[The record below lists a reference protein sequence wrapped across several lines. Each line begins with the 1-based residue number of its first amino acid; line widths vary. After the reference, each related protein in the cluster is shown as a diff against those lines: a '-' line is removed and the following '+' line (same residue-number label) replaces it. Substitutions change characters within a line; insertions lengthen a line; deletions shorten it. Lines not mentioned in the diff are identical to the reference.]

1 MLNPG
6 NPMTLMRELRQPCW
20 RAIGLLALTA
30 ATALLVA
37 CGGGSAQV
45 EAFRPNRVLAM
56 GDENSVIVDN
66 GSADG
71 FRYTI
76 NDRTST
82 AAGKCQALPN
92 FAQSLISVYGYVF
105 KECNPSGATPAA
117 FVLAQAG
124 ARVDDPATGLA
135 RQIARV
141 AGGLGPTDLVTVM
154 LGANDVIALYEDV
167 REGRRTEAQAVAEV
181 QRLGIL
187 AADGVNTILATGARA
202 LVITIPDMGSSP
214 YAIAQATTTG
224 YAMTLMARLSY
235 DFNAN
240 LRTQVD
246 ATRFDGRNYGLVL
259 ADDIVSAIVRAPT
272 AFLLA
277 PANVTEAACS
287 TANVVDCLTTTLQT
301 GATAT
306 SHLWASDRHLG
317 PEAHRQIGLQAQTRA
332 VNNPF

>member
-167 REGRRTEAQAVAEV
+167 RDGRRTEAQAVAEV

-235 DFNAN
+235 
-240 LRTQVD
+240 
-246 ATRFDGRNYGLVL
+246 
-259 ADDIVSAIVRAPT
+259 DIVSAIVRAPT